1 MVLTVAAIA
10 SLLAM
15 AFNVNSNSMNVS
27 AIDLENFQN
36 FDNLGQSDTSNGIV

>member
-1 MVLTVAAIA
+1 MVLTVAAIT

-36 FDNLGQSDTSNGIV
+36 FDNLGHSDTSYGIV